1 MSESDDAQVEATI
14 EAVGDL
20 DDAPLGQD
28 PEDLWD
34 DFHAVVN
41 MTSRELGEWL
51 RTEESGSEGGA
62 SSEGDLTATGHQVL
76 AVLGKRQGDLTDAD
90 RVVMAHVV
98 RSVRAQRGDEPEPE
112 AGDDAWRRAL
122 MTLGHDPLKP
132 TA

>member
-1 MSESDDAQVEATI
+1 MSSDDTQAEATI

-20 DDAPLGQD
+20 DAAPVDLD
-28 PEDLWD
+28 PADLWD

-41 MTSRELGEWL
+41 MTSRELAEWL
-51 RTEESGSEGGA
+51 RTEESGPAGEAGPQDG
-62 SSEGDLTATGHQVL
+62 LTATGHQVL
-76 AVLGKRQGDLTDAD
+76 AVLAKRRGDLTDAD
-90 RVVMAHVV
+90 RAVMALVV